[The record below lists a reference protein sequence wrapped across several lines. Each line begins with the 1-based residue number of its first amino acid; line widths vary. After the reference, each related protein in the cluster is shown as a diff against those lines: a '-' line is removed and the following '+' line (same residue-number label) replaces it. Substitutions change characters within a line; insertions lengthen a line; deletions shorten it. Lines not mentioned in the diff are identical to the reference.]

1 MHLMQ
6 VTPFGDRCLRGQ
18 FSALGQRLGLTKR
31 RDKHFRPLVL
41 PLWSSCWSSVWC
53 SQVMM
58 CHGDHKSWCSLW
70 NLCGIQGSGFLI
82 HTFFFFFF
90 GYSLC
95 SFSFLKN
102 YFLLTY
108 SCFTMLCWFILYNKM
123 NQPYVYVYPLPFGLP
138 PHSGHHRAL
147 SGVPCAIPYVLISY
161 LFYTW

>member
-1 MHLMQ
+1 MFF
-6 VTPFGDRCLRGQ
+6 VE
-18 FSALGQRLGLTKR
+18 
-31 RDKHFRPLVL
+31 
-41 PLWSSCWSSVWC
+41 
-53 SQVMM
+53 
-58 CHGDHKSWCSLW
+58 SLW
-70 NLCGIQGSGFLI
+70 YSGVRVFDS
-82 HTFFFFFF
+82 HFFFFFF

-102 YFLLTY
+102 YFLLAY

-161 LFYTW
+161 LFYTWQRMYVNPNLPILPTLFAPFLIFQPRRSFAWGLVAVNMWFKILRGYNTPRRLL